1 MDPAVALL
9 SIQLQLANVNLEREK
24 VNLEREM
31 VNFEREK
38 VLAATRAAEI
48 EFEREKF
55 FRVADRTVQVP
66 LMEQGKI
73 NTDWFLTLYLL
84 IS

>member
-24 VNLEREM
+24 VLADL
-31 VNFEREK
+31 EREK